1 MANDKPTVSR
11 FPNGVATNEIFQNL
25 GQFILPDPT
34 SVSTFFDDFF
44 SLDVNNTGDWIV
56 TLTTPGDATAEQG
69 DRGLALLTTGSNL
82 NDLTQ
87 IQKQVGQF
95 LMESGKEVWFK
106 ARFRVSDSIFS
117 ACAVGLQVI
126 TADATDSVTDGIYFE
141 KRNGDTTL
149 RLAVTSNSVSTFV
162 DVTSM
167 QDNTYY
173 DVGFYF
179 DGDNSIQVFLNNQQA
194 GSANATNLP
203 VSDVLAPVVAIKTTQ
218 LPSIKQLTVDKV
230 FVSKAV

>member
-1 MANDKPTVSR
+1 MTNDKPTVSR

-69 DRGLALLTTGSNL
+69 DRGLALLNTGSNL

-106 ARFRVSDSIFS
+106 TRFRVSDSVNS
-117 ACAVGLQVI
+117 AAAVGLQVI
-126 TADATDSVTDGIYFE
+126 TADATDSVSDGIYFE
-141 KRNGDTTL
+141 KRNGDATL
-149 RLAVTSNSVSTFV
+149 RLAVTASSVSTFV
-162 DVTSM
+162 DVTAM
-167 QDNTYY
+167 EDNTYY

-179 DGDNSIQVFLNNQQA
+179 DGDNSIQVFLNNEQA
-194 GSANATNLP
+194 GSADATNLP

-218 LPSIKQLTVDKV
+218 AALKQLTVDKV

>member
-44 SLDVNNTGDWIV
+44 SLDVNNPGDWIV
-56 TLTTPGDATAEQG
+56 TLTTPGDALADTG
-69 DRGLALLTTGSNL
+69 DRGLAQLLTGTNP

-106 ARFRVSDSIFS
+106 TRFRLSDSVFS
-117 ACAVGLQVI
+117 SAAVGLQTI
-126 TADATDSVTDGIYFE
+126 TPDAMDLVTSGVFFE
-141 KRNGDTTL
+141 KRNGDATL
-149 RLAVTSNSVSTFV
+149 RLAVVNNTVANYV
-162 DVTSM
+162 DVVTM
-167 QDNTYY
+167 EDNTYY

-179 DGDNSIQVFLNNQQA
+179 DGDNSIQVFLNNEQA
-194 GSANATNLP
+194 GSSNATNLP
-203 VSDVLAPVVAIKTTQ
+203 LSNILAPVVGVKTSQ
-218 LPSIKQLTVDKV
+218 AVSKGLTADKI